1 MAPLDEHAEKASA
14 FPSAAG
20 NHFEAAPA
28 VSQASESGEPSQAN
42 SETEPGSSVAPTQSE
57 LTEEA
62 SVITV
67 AGSQAGDTANTA
79 AGGASA
85 VPPSSHRRSSG
96 GLPRM
101 LAVLLALA
109 AAAGV
114 IWLLRTLSWLVAPV
128 FFGLTMVVAVYPV
141 FTGLVK
147 RKVPRWLAATTMA
160 LVLVGLLAAG
170 IYAVV
175 WAVGAIVNAAPNY
188 VPAVVTA
195 WNSLLAW
202 LVKLG
207 VNSTTLNSL
216 VTNFDPTRLLGAA
229 GSLVT
234 SLSGIIGMV
243 TVVLASVLMMMIDTV
258 GWDGRLGMAAQTH
271 PRMVTALRGFAS
283 GVRQY
288 WIVSS
293 IFGAIMAGLN
303 GLELL
308 LLHVPLIGVW
318 MLLTFVTT
326 FIPNVGFF
334 FAMIPAVLMALAATS
349 WRNALLLMALY
360 FITTWIVQGIFQPKY
375 AGNAIGVNTTVSFL
389 SFLLWAWVFGP
400 LGALIALPLTQFV
413 KSLLVDADPR
423 ARWLNALIAQPPNA
437 EGAEQED

>member
-1 MAPLDEHAEKASA
+1 
-14 FPSAAG
+14 
-20 NHFEAAPA
+20 
-28 VSQASESGEPSQAN
+28 
-42 SETEPGSSVAPTQSE
+42 
-57 LTEEA
+57 
-62 SVITV
+62 
-67 AGSQAGDTANTA
+67 
-79 AGGASA
+79 
-85 VPPSSHRRSSG
+85 
-96 GLPRM
+96 M